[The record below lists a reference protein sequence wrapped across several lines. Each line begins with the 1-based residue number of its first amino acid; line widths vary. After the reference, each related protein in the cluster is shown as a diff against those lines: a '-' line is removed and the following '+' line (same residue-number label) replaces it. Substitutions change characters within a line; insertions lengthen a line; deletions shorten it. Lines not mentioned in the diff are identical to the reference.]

1 MPVTVVCPAC
11 KAKLKAPDTLIG
23 KTVKCPGCT
32 KPVVV
37 KAAAPTQTP
46 APAVKKPVKQPAPPV
61 LEEAEPLDDMEEELD
76 EPKLKKNKK
85 KRVVEEEEPI
95 EDVMDDEEEE
105 EEVEARPKKK
115 KRKNGGSTDSERSTA
130 SFIHFGTLINMIFAP
145 FGYIVP
151 IVLWMMKR
159 KESAFIDHHGKTWL
173 NFHISMFVLYLGML
187 VVLGGLAAVGYY
199 LSGWIT
205 ALFVI
210 LLVLSS
216 MALSIYMLVMYL
228 VAGS

>member
-1 MPVTVVCPAC
+1 
-11 KAKLKAPDTLIG
+11 
-23 KTVKCPGCT
+23 
-32 KPVVV
+32 
-37 KAAAPTQTP
+37 
-46 APAVKKPVKQPAPPV
+46 
-61 LEEAEPLDDMEEELD
+61 
-76 EPKLKKNKK
+76 
-85 KRVVEEEEPI
+85 
-95 EDVMDDEEEE
+95 
-105 EEVEARPKKK
+105 
-115 KRKNGGSTDSERSTA
+115 NGGSTDSERSTA

-228 VAGS
+228 VAGSKAKKGEWFEYRVLFKALK